1 MLSKFVL
8 ALVEFFISTTKVVK
22 WGQKFR

>member
-1 MLSKFVL
+1 MLSKFML
-8 ALVEFFISTTKVVK
+8 ALVDFFVSTTKVVK